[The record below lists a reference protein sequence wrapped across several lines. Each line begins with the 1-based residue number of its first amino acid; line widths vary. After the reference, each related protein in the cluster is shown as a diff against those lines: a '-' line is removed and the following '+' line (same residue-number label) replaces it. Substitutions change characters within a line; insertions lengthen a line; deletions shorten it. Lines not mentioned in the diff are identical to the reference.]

1 MPTSSTACST
11 RGSTGGRRTAAASP
25 SPPPRAGPVRSGLRG
40 TWAAVRSLWRV
51 LRANPLTLVGFVLVL
66 LIALTALVI
75 TVAPR
80 LLTPYGSD
88 APTNAYAQPP
98 SWAHPFGTDGGGL
111 DIYSEVLYALPFD
124 LAIAF
129 AIAGVALIAGGGLGL
144 VAGFWDRP
152 GTLGGWLSVVIL
164 RVTDVF
170 LSFPSLILA
179 LAIAVSLGRGVW
191 QLIVAVLLTWWPF
204 YVRLIRGETLAV
216 KHLPYV
222 TAARAAGV
230 TEGRIVLRHVLRNVL
245 EPAIV
250 YFTLDIGTVLV
261 TLSTI
266 GFVGLGVDYPITPEW
281 GSMMATYQTAGLI
294 TANPWTVFG
303 PGVAIFVTVLAFSLL
318 GDGLRDVL
326 DPRSRRVLAGT
337 GTGGPSSV
345 SPAAHEEEKAEV
357 AGEAGQVPSVP
368 LGEGRPA
375 A

>member
-1 MPTSSTACST
+1 VRA
-11 RGSTGGRRTAAASP
+11 TGR
-25 SPPPRAGPVRSGLRG
+25 
-40 TWAAVRSLWRV
+40 AVRTFWRV
-51 LRANPLTLVGFVLVL
+51 LRANPLTLVGFLLVVL
-66 LIALTALVI
+66 IGLTALGI

-88 APTNAYAQPP
+88 APTSAYAQPP
-98 SWAHPFGTDGGGL
+98 SIAHPFGTDSGGL

-129 AIAGVALIAGGGLGL
+129 AIAGVALLAGGALGL
-144 VAGFWDRP
+144 IAGFWDRP
-152 GTLGGWLSVVIL
+152 GTVGGATSVVIL
-164 RVTDVF
+164 RITDIF

-191 QLIVAVLLTWWPF
+191 QLIVAVLLTWWPY
-204 YVRLIRGETLAV
+204 YVRLVRGETLAV

-222 TAARAAGV
+222 VAARAAGV

-245 EPAIV
+245 EPLVV

-266 GFVGLGVDYPITPEW
+266 GFVGLGVNYPVTPEW
-281 GSMMATYQTAGLI
+281 GSMMSTYQNAGLI
-294 TANPWTVFG
+294 TSNPWTVLG

-337 GTGGPSSV
+337 GTGGPTST
-345 SPAAHEEEKAEV
+345 SPAERAEKAAGV
-357 AGEAGQVPSVP
+357 AGEAGQPPAVP
-368 LGEGRPA
+368 LGEGSPSA
-375 A
+375 

>member
-1 MPTSSTACST
+1 MF
-11 RGSTGGRRTAAASP
+11 
-25 SPPPRAGPVRSGLRG
+25 
-40 TWAAVRSLWRV
+40 WRV
-51 LRANPLTLVGFVLVL
+51 LRANPLTLVGFVLVV
-66 LIALTALVI
+66 LIGLTALLI

-80 LLTPYGSD
+80 VLTPYGSD
-88 APTNAYAQPP
+88 VSTGAYAQPP
-98 SWAHPFGTDGGGL
+98 SLAHPFGTDSGGL

-129 AIAGVALIAGGGLGL
+129 AIAGVALLAGGALGL

-152 GTLGGWLSVVIL
+152 GSVGGATSVVIL
-164 RVTDVF
+164 RITDIF

-191 QLIVAVLLTWWPF
+191 QLIVAVLLTWWPY
-204 YVRLIRGETLAV
+204 YVRLVRGETLAV
-216 KHLPYV
+216 KHMPYV

-245 EPAIV
+245 EPVVV

-266 GFVGLGVDYPITPEW
+266 GFVGLGVNYPITPEW

-337 GTGGPSSV
+337 GTGGPTST
-345 SPAAHEEEKAEV
+345 SPAEHQEEAEEV
-357 AGEAGQVPSVP
+357 AGEPGKLPAVP
-368 LGEGRPA
+368 LGEGTPTA
-375 A
+375 

>member
-1 MPTSSTACST
+1 MGPPGPTDRS
-11 RGSTGGRRTAAASP
+11 RGPSVRGRLRASGRALRTF
-25 SPPPRAGPVRSGLRG
+25 
-40 TWAAVRSLWRV
+40 WQV
-51 LRANPLTLVGFVLVL
+51 LRANPLTLIGFALVVT
-66 LIALTALVI
+66 IALVALVI
-75 TVAPR
+75 TVAPG

-88 APTNAYAQPP
+88 VATNAYAQPP

-111 DIYSEVLYALPFD
+111 DILSEVLYALPFD

-129 AIAGVALIAGGGLGL
+129 AIAGVALVAGGGLGL

-152 GTLGGWLSVVIL
+152 GSLSGALSTVIM
-164 RVTDVF
+164 RITDIF
-170 LSFPSLILA
+170 LAFPSLILA

-191 QLIVAVLLTWWPF
+191 QLIVAVLLTWWPY
-204 YVRLIRGETLAV
+204 YVRLVRGETLAV

-222 TAARAAGV
+222 TAARASGV

-245 EPAIV
+245 EPVIV

-266 GFVGLGVDYPITPEW
+266 GYVGLGVNYPITPEW
-281 GSMMATYQTAGLI
+281 GSMMSTYQNAGLI
-294 TANPWTVFG
+294 TSDPWTVLG

-337 GTGGPSSV
+337 GAGGPTST
-345 SPAAHEEEKAEV
+345 SPA
-357 AGEAGQVPSVP
+357 GREAGSEERAGVPSP
-368 LGEGRPA
+368 RGRPVP
-375 A
+375 